1 LALASAANALTDIR
15 AALGEEGQTP
25 VELELSGVTY
35 CDSAGAAVICD
46 TLRMCQQVRRHCR
59 IVGTTPVVQGLL
71 DLLDLKALAQPKQL
85 RHAPQPGILER
96 LGGATLTI
104 LSDLRTMLYF
114 VDDMLAAAA
123 YAVVHPR
130 ALRAR
135 DVWLYLDRV
144 GVDAV
149 PIVVT
154 IHFLLGVTLAFLGA
168 NQLRQFGANIY
179 VADLIGIAMVQE
191 LGPIMTAVLLAGRS
205 GAAFAAEIGTMKVAE
220 EVDALIA
227 MGFDPYRFLV
237 IPKVL
242 AAVIAVPCLLV
253 LGTVTGIVGGG
264 LIAMNF
270 LEVSVDAYCIR
281 LREALTIWMF
291 VQGMIKALAF
301 SLLVAGVGCMRGLQ
315 VRGGAE
321 SVGRYTTSAVVSGI
335 FLIIIA
341 NAVFTIVF
349 QTL

>member
-1 LALASAANALTDIR
+1 
-15 AALGEEGQTP
+15 
-25 VELELSGVTY
+25 
-35 CDSAGAAVICD
+35 
-46 TLRMCQQVRRHCR
+46 
-59 IVGTTPVVQGLL
+59 
-71 DLLDLKALAQPKQL
+71 
-85 RHAPQPGILER
+85 
-96 LGGATLTI
+96 
-104 LSDLRTMLYF
+104 
-114 VDDMLAAAA
+114 
-123 YAVVHPR
+123 
-130 ALRAR
+130 
-135 DVWLYLDRV
+135 
-144 GVDAV
+144 
-149 PIVVT
+149 
-154 IHFLLGVTLAFLGA
+154 
-168 NQLRQFGANIY
+168 
-179 VADLIGIAMVQE
+179 
-191 LGPIMTAVLLAGRS
+191 
-205 GAAFAAEIGTMKVAE
+205 
-220 EVDALIA
+220 
-227 MGFDPYRFLV
+227 V